1 MGTTN
6 WGTQTISI
14 DYAQAGT
21 SQEFNK
27 INFELLPPGIY
38 KGGLLSKKD
47 ANTVYLSPFTCYIK
61 DDSIELG
68 VRVSTLNTIEKTI
81 SEATPYIILQ
91 FSWNNVVAN
100 YLDVFAKAKGDII
113 ATDII
118 VGKGD
123 YQGGVLQDTFLYDE
137 RTITPLAVNLSEF
150 PDAANSL
157 PFLEMMKLAYNDTD
171 PTGTKRLNYD
181 GHFHATKVFNVT
193 LGPSGKTGDVADF
206 HYDAV
211 DPTGDKRLNYNGY
224 FYATKVFNAVWGDLG
239 EYFLSDQKEYPG
251 RIYSIGNNGKI
262 ELTKKQADK
271 KTIGVCTD
279 SAGYILKSKYKDNG
293 GILISLSGT
302 VRVWTGKNKHRIK
315 KGDLLISDKNGCATR
330 ANIFDKLFKSSAI
343 IGKALENGYN
353 KQRILMLVK

>member
-1 MGTTN
+1 MGTTD

-27 INFELLPPGIY
+27 LNFELLPPGIY

-91 FSWNNVVAN
+91 FSWSNVAAN

-123 YQGGVLQDTFLYDE
+123 YQGGVLQSTFLYDE

-181 GHFHATKVFNVT
+181 G
-193 LGPSGKTGDVADF
+193 
-206 HYDAV
+206 
-211 DPTGDKRLNYNGY
+211 Y

-251 RIYSIGNNGKI
+251 RIYSIGNNDKI

-330 ANIFDKLFKSSAI
+330 ADIFDKLFKSSAI
-343 IGKALENGYN
+343 IGKALEDGYN